1 MSSRKLSAHD
11 IAASLIVNAR
21 HVTFPVDI
29 DMAMLKVSRRSNV
42 QEVSDLSWD
51 IAKDLNW
58 WHSKIRL

>member
-1 MSSRKLSAHD
+1 
-11 IAASLIVNAR
+11 
-21 HVTFPVDI
+21 
-29 DMAMLKVSRRSNV
+29 MAMFKVSRKSNV